1 MHRRLT
7 VAYLKNGVNIR
18 NIAEIAPTS
27 DPRNASDFSSSKYL
41 FNGKTHEAHYGTKMI
56 MNYDGYM
63 YSNEAGIKNSFRRN
77 GSAYFAVSARG
88 YRPCPIYSRRK
99 WQSSTAGTYYVNK
112 FSDGEVWVSTTYNS
126 RTGTRISTTA
136 EDIHFLFVLLVGSGG
151 GGGGGNGTKA
161 GGGGGGGSFAFL
173 CHRLVAGRVHRIY
186 IGGGGSGGSRN
197 ANGSGG
203 SNCQFATFTDINNLG
218 NSGVTTVNATGG
230 GAGRS
235 GGNDGVGGSGG
246 TVSSYDSNNSY
257 IRRLD
262 ERTGT
267 SGGSRGGNSGGSTAA
282 YQTQSYTPESN
293 RLDYGQGAGG
303 TNPNGSSGCGGGGWF
318 YGHNGGAGGNNGGN
332 GSSGGIGAGGGG
344 GAWAVF
350 AGGSGAS
357 GGNGYAALFY

>member
-88 YRPCPIYSRRK
+88 HRPCPTYSRRK

-126 RTGTRISTTA
+126 RTGTRISTTT

-197 ANGSGG
+197 TNGSGG
-203 SNCQFATFTDINNLG
+203 NNCQFATFTDINNLG

-235 GGNDGVGGSGG
+235 GANDGVGGSGG
-246 TVSSYDSNNSY
+246 TVSSYDSNSSY

-267 SGGSRGGNSGGSTAA
+267 SGGSKGGNSGGSTAA
-282 YQTQSYTPESN
+282 YQTQAYTPESN

-303 TNPNGSSGCGGGGWF
+303 TNPNGSGGCGGGGWF

>member
-88 YRPCPIYSRRK
+88 HRPCPTYSRRK

-126 RTGTRISTTA
+126 RTGTRISTTT
-136 EDIHFLFVLLVGSGG
+136 EDIHFLFVLLIGSGG

-282 YQTQSYTPESN
+282 YQTQSYTPEGN

-303 TNPNGSSGCGGGGWF
+303 TNPNGSGGCGGGGWF

>member
-1 MHRRLT
+1 MHRRSTL
-7 VAYLKNGVNIR
+7 AYLKNGVNIR

-41 FNGKTHEAHYGTKMI
+41 FNGKTHETHYGTKMI

-77 GSAYFAVSARG
+77 GSAYFAISARG
-88 YRPCPIYSRRK
+88 YRPCPTYSRRK

-112 FSDGEVWVSTTYNS
+112 FSDGEVWISTTYNS
-126 RTGTRISTTA
+126 RTGTRISTTT
-136 EDIHFLFVLLVGSGG
+136 EDIHFLFVLLIGSGG

-230 GAGRS
+230 GVGRS

-282 YQTQSYTPESN
+282 YQTQVYTPESN

-303 TNPNGSSGCGGGGWF
+303 TNPNGSGGCGGGGWF

>member
-1 MHRRLT
+1 MHRRSTL
-7 VAYLKNGVNIR
+7 AYLKNGVNIR

-88 YRPCPIYSRRK
+88 HRPCPTYSRRK

-112 FSDGEVWVSTTYNS
+112 FSDGEVWISTTYNS
-126 RTGTRISTTA
+126 RTGTRISTTT

-197 ANGSGG
+197 TNGSGG
-203 SNCQFATFTDINNLG
+203 NNCQFATFTDINNLG

-282 YQTQSYTPESN
+282 YQTQSYTPEGN

-303 TNPNGSSGCGGGGWF
+303 TNPNGSGGCGGGGWF

>member
-1 MHRRLT
+1 MHRRSTL
-7 VAYLKNGVNIR
+7 AYLKNGVNIR

-88 YRPCPIYSRRK
+88 HRPCPTYSRRK

-112 FSDGEVWVSTTYNS
+112 FLDGEVWISTTYNS
-126 RTGTRISTTA
+126 RTGTRISTTT

-173 CHRLVAGRVHRIY
+173 CHRLVEGRVHRIY

-197 ANGSGG
+197 TNGSGG

-267 SGGSRGGNSGGSTAA
+267 SGGSRGGISGGSTAA
-282 YQTQSYTPESN
+282 YQTQSYTPEGN

-303 TNPNGSSGCGGGGWF
+303 TNPNGSGGCGGGGWF

-357 GGNGYAALFY
+357 GGNGYAAVFY

>member
-1 MHRRLT
+1 L
-7 VAYLKNGVNIR
+7 AYLKNGVNIR

-88 YRPCPIYSRRK
+88 HRPCPTYSRRK

-112 FSDGEVWVSTTYNS
+112 FLDGEVWISTTYNS
-126 RTGTRISTTA
+126 RTGTRISTTT

-161 GGGGGGGSFAFL
+161 
-173 CHRLVAGRVHRIY
+173 
-186 IGGGGSGGSRN
+186 
-197 ANGSGG
+197 
-203 SNCQFATFTDINNLG
+203 
-218 NSGVTTVNATGG
+218 
-230 GAGRS
+230 
-235 GGNDGVGGSGG
+235 
-246 TVSSYDSNNSY
+246 
-257 IRRLD
+257 
-262 ERTGT
+262 
-267 SGGSRGGNSGGSTAA
+267 
-282 YQTQSYTPESN
+282 
-293 RLDYGQGAGG
+293 
-303 TNPNGSSGCGGGGWF
+303 GGGGWF

-357 GGNGYAALFY
+357 GGNGYAAVFY